1 MSSKIPAS
9 HQGSSTSGSTAE
21 GILQTPQNE
30 NKLGT
35 SILLFVVCMALFL
48 GAIYSLSFLTLDNP
62 WPMAVCLGL
71 FALAYW
77 IPQTITGRS
86 DSAGE
91 H

>member
-1 MSSKIPAS
+1 MSSSIPAS
-9 HQGSSTSGSTAE
+9 NQGSASDQGT
-21 GILQTPQNE
+21 LQTPQNE

-35 SILLFVVCMALFL
+35 SIFLFVVCMALFL
-48 GAIYSLSFLTLDNP
+48 GSIYSLSFLTLGNP
-62 WPMAVCLGL
+62 WPMAACLAL

-77 IPQTITGRS
+77 IPQTILGRS

>member
-1 MSSKIPAS
+1 M
-9 HQGSSTSGSTAE
+9 
-21 GILQTPQNE
+21 QTPQNE

-35 SILLFVVCMALFL
+35 SIVLFAVMIALFF

-71 FALAYW
+71 FALAFW
-77 IPQTITGRS
+77 IPQSILGRS

>member
-1 MSSKIPAS
+1 MSSSITAS
-9 HQGSSTSGSTAE
+9 NQGSASDQGN
-21 GILQTPQNE
+21 LQTPQNE

-48 GAIYSLSFLTLDNP
+48 GAIYSLSFLTLGNP
-62 WPMAVCLGL
+62 WPMAACLVL
-71 FALAYW
+71 FTLAYW
-77 IPQTITGRS
+77 IPQTILGRS